1 MKITSIDI
9 HEIQLEY
16 VDWIAY
22 QLNHYYGPSK
32 RTIYEVHTDEG
43 LVGLGESGQTEP
55 QEIIDQ
61 YLGTNPFD
69 WMGDETSLGLG
80 TAMYDLMGKSAGVPV
95 YKLIGQKYRS
105 WIPVG
110 SWTVSTHPDR
120 MAEAVEEYAQQG
132 YTWLKYHLSPFENV
146 FDQTKAMQEI
156 APKGFRIHYDF
167 TMHGTDD
174 HMPDLLA
181 RLSEFEIAGCFEDPL
196 PPGDI
201 DGYIELRERSRLPIV
216 LHHFP
221 LGATYEIFRKPA
233 DAYMLGHAHIGDAI
247 RKAGLLAANSTPF
260 MLQNVG
266 GNITRAMTL
275 HMMAAFPTGAFHFFS
290 DCETWKSDVTNERP
304 NPVNGF
310 LKVSETPGLGV
321 TLDRNELNRLKTV
334 DLPEAEKWIIRSTFA
349 NGTHMYN
356 IADPG
361 NSIFMVRPDRSRIIP
376 MSYDS
381 PIETE
386 YWDDDGS
393 SEYRTMFDRIEHEQ
407 MVLENKE

>member
-1 MKITSIDI
+1 
-9 HEIQLEY
+9 
-16 VDWIAY
+16 
-22 QLNHYYGPSK
+22 
-32 RTIYEVHTDEG
+32 
-43 LVGLGESGQTEP
+43 
-55 QEIIDQ
+55 
-61 YLGTNPFD
+61 
-69 WMGDETSLGLG
+69 
-80 TAMYDLMGKSAGVPV
+80 
-95 YKLIGQKYRS
+95 
-105 WIPVG
+105 
-110 SWTVSTHPDR
+110 
-120 MAEAVEEYAQQG
+120 
-132 YTWLKYHLSPFENV
+132 
-146 FDQTKAMQEI
+146 
-156 APKGFRIHYDF
+156 
-167 TMHGTDD
+167 
-174 HMPDLLA
+174 
-181 RLSEFEIAGCFEDPL
+181 
-196 PPGDI
+196 
-201 DGYIELRERSRLPIV
+201 
-216 LHHFP
+216 
-221 LGATYEIFRKPA
+221 
-233 DAYMLGHAHIGDAI
+233 MLGHAHIGDAI

-321 TLDRNELNRLKTV
+321 SLDRNELNRLKTV

-349 NGTHMYN
+349 TGTHMYN

-393 SEYRTMFDRIEHEQ
+393 SEYRTMFDRIEREQ